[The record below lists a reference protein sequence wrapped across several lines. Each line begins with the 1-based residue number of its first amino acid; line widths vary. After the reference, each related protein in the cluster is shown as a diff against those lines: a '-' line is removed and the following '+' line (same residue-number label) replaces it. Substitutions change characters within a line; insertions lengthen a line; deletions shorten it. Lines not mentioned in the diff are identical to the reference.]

1 MIDKILKLKKW
12 LILFVF
18 IMVILYFGVFSF
30 LLKDNLKNETI
41 STRKLNEKIKVAV
54 LDSGI
59 NKNHKDLKGKI
70 VKEFNPIDSSIES
83 ENKLSHGTSIAGIIT
98 ANNTNSEVTGVTQNV
113 ELYSVKVIKNDGK
126 IERQG
131 FIDGFKWAISQNVDI
146 INLSL
151 GFQKDFPELRELV
164 DDAVKK
170 GIIIVAASGNTYGLN
185 SQFPARYDNVI
196 SVGAIDSKNRVPQFS
211 AIGKVDFFAPGVNVL
226 SLNNKGGN
234 SVYTGSSYSVA
245 YITGVIADYLYKEKI
260 NKDEK
265 SFSQVYT
272 YLESSSTE
280 MLDNK
285 SKIIQGFNFKK

>member
-1 MIDKILKLKKW
+1 MK
-12 LILFVF
+12 
-18 IMVILYFGVFSF
+18 
-30 LLKDNLKNETI
+30 
-41 STRKLNEKIKVAV
+41 KIKVAV

-70 VKEFNPIDSSIES
+70 VKEFNPIDSSIET

-170 GIIIVAASGNTYGLN
+170 ELLLLLLV
-185 SQFPARYDNVI
+185 VI
-196 SVGAIDSKNRVPQFS
+196 LMV
-211 AIGKVDFFAPGVNVL
+211 
-226 SLNNKGGN
+226 
-234 SVYTGSSYSVA
+234 
-245 YITGVIADYLYKEKI
+245 
-260 NKDEK
+260 
-265 SFSQVYT
+265 
-272 YLESSSTE
+272 
-280 MLDNK
+280 
-285 SKIIQGFNFKK
+285 

>member
-1 MIDKILKLKKW
+1 
-12 LILFVF
+12 
-18 IMVILYFGVFSF
+18 
-30 LLKDNLKNETI
+30 
-41 STRKLNEKIKVAV
+41 V

-59 NKNHKDLKGKI
+59 NKNHKDLKGKV
-70 VKEFNPIDSSIES
+70 VKEFNPIDSSIEF

-98 ANNTNSEVTGVTQNV
+98 ANNTDSEVTGVTQNV

-131 FIDGFKWAISQNVDI
+131 FLDGFKWAISQNVDI

-196 SVGAIDSKNRVPQFS
+196 SVGAIDSKNKVPQFS

-226 SLNNKGGN
+226 SLNNKGEN
-234 SVYTGSSYSVA
+234 SVYTGSSYSTA

-285 SKIIQGFNFKK
+285 SKIIQDFNFKK